1 MKKNITLFMLLGY
14 FLINGQNT
22 NIKGLTTQ
30 EIKQLTNNLKVI
42 KENSRDNQGFELEHW
57 DKSQN
62 KMRVFTLNTQNQL
75 VEIEKPLT
83 GEQIN
88 NGDWEDA
95 TKDTQ
100 TQYINSTK
108 DAETQNK
115 VNEGDTIKNTQAQN
129 IDTSKDSETK
139 NEVNDKEPYFSKKT
153 LIFISMILGFLF
165 LIYIVVK
172 FLKFNGLIFSKNNEK
187 ITNHQGQKNEEN
199 ITENKN
205 NDKIVESLSPKELE
219 DHYKKYMPK

>member
-1 MKKNITLFMLLGY
+1 MKKAITLFIILGY

-75 VEIEKPLT
+75 VEIKKPLT
-83 GEQIN
+83 DEQIN

-100 TQYINSTK
+100 TQYINPTK
-108 DAETQNK
+108 SAETQYKAND
-115 VNEGDTIKNTQAQN
+115 GDTVKHSQTQY
-129 IDTSKDSETK
+129 IDTSKDSETQ
-139 NEVNDKEPYFSKKT
+139 NEVNDKETYSSKKI
-153 LIFISMILGFLF
+153 LIIVSAILGFLF
-165 LIYIVVK
+165 LIYFVVK
-172 FLKFNGLIFSKNNEK
+172 FFKNIEK
-187 ITNHQGQKNEEN
+187 RTYRQGQKNEEN
-199 ITENKN
+199 ITRNEN
-205 NDKIVESLSPKELE
+205 NDIKQLSPNELE
-219 DHYKKYMPK
+219 DYYKKYMPK